1 MTSLLHRRASLAF
14 TLASLFASVGSAQPR
29 RPVALDVALGVQ
41 LTHRALRWNDDLFGE
56 LRPYTLPI
64 APWITLDAQW
74 FPAAHRT
81 SGWLAHLGIYA
92 GAGVAVGLSSTDSL
106 GRDYDTAAFDV
117 RGGARGRLPL
127 GPHALLL
134 GAGVELRRFS
144 LAAPPAA
151 NDPGLPSVSY
161 ASATLDI
168 DARLRLA
175 DALALLVGVSAALPF
190 QLGDLADRLFPHVT
204 GAAAEL
210 RAGVAWAF
218 VAGLELRAVASYRR
232 YFLALNPSPGDRW
245 VAGGLLDDFASLS
258 LSVALHR

>member
-1 MTSLLHRRASLAF
+1 MTSRLHFRGALAF
-14 TLASLFASVGSAQPR
+14 GLASLFAPLGSAQPR

-56 LRPYTLPI
+56 LRPYTLPL

-81 SGWLAHLGIYA
+81 TGWLAHLGIYA
-92 GAGVAVGLSSTDSL
+92 GAGAAVGLSSSDSL
-106 GRDYDTAAFDV
+106 GRAYDTAAFEV

-134 GAGVELRRFS
+134 GAGVELRRFT
-144 LAAPPAA
+144 LAPPTVAD
-151 NDPGLPSVSY
+151 DPGVPGVSY
-161 ASATLDI
+161 ASATLDL
-168 DARLRLA
+168 DARLRLG
-175 DALALLVGVSAALPF
+175 DALALLVGASAALPF

-204 GAAAEL
+204 GAAVEL

-218 VAGLELRAVASYRR
+218 VAGLELRVVASYRR

-245 VAGGLLDDFASLS
+245 VAGGAVDEFASLS
-258 LSVALHR
+258 LSVALRR